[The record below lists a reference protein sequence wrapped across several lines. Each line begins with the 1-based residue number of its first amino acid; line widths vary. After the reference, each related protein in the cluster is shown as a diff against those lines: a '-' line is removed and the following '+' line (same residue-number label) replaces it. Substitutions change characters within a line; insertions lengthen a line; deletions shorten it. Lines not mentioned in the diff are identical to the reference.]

1 MVELADVVDSQQKK
15 KETQRAINRAYK
27 AKSEAKKRNTLQFG
41 TPEEKGQIVAQ
52 KNKSKELRQKKRK
65 TLNKKERSMK
75 ATTSP
80 AQKKIIATRSSTAS
94 PIKKATK
101 KGKCARETIINDEV
115 SDFLNRIA
123 GKAKNIPKLVETA
136 ENFFWCTM
144 SGRLTGND
152 KPPRGLETAM
162 WYKPSASEF
171 HKWFTVKESVLPK
184 KHYDSTEGY
193 GLFAERH
200 FYQGDVISLYL
211 GKKVSSMFE
220 SDYCMDYQTAKGIV
234 RIATAGGFPK
244 SVKMYLGT
252 HMIND
257 INWNAKGETVRT
269 DCYNVSF
276 QTNLGLMAIKDIKPG
291 EELYVDY
298 NYDGSAF
305 I

>member
-1 MVELADVVDSQQKK
+1 
-15 KETQRAINRAYK
+15 
-27 AKSEAKKRNTLQFG
+27 
-41 TPEEKGQIVAQ
+41 
-52 KNKSKELRQKKRK
+52 
-65 TLNKKERSMK
+65 MK

-101 KGKCARETIINDEV
+101 KDKCPRETIINNEV
-115 SDFLNRIA
+115 SDFLNHIA
-123 GKAKNIPKLVETA
+123 GKAKTLTSDAIPKLVETA
-136 ENFFWCTM
+136 EKKFVWCTM
-144 SGRLTGND
+144 SGHLTGND
-152 KPPRGLETAM
+152 KPPQELETTM

-171 HKWFTVKESVLPK
+171 HKWFTVKKSGLPEK
-184 KHYDSTEGY
+184 DYDATEGF

-200 FYQGDVISLYL
+200 FYQDDVISLYL

-220 SDYCMDYQTAKGIV
+220 SDYCMDYQTANGIV